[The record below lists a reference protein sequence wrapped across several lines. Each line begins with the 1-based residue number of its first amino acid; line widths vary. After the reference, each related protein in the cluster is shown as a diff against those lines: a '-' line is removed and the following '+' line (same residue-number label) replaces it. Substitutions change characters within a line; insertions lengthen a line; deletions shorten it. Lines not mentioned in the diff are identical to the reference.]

1 VHLAAEYGLL
11 RPVVGI
17 VRMDPFPDSGNDV
30 PCRIR
35 KVRGWAGDQDW
46 HRGEFLLFVETDE
59 NDYLR
64 RCGDLLAPA
73 PATWSRAEPP
83 KPRSAKAVLHD
94 AMEAASASE
103 DPNPGD
109 TAENQDPL
117 ELLRRLQKA
126 VDTDAA
132 SATPNPLVQGLC
144 EWLNEKLRPLAL
156 SIDEPDTS
164 AGESGEKQD
173 VEHAPI
179 ALPGT
184 IVRVKTLRVMNFRG
198 FASQDGKAFE
208 LDLDADL
215 VLLSGPN
222 GLGKT
227 SLIEALDLLLTGHH
241 QFPRDPHCLFH
252 GNATDFRLE
261 AEVRFAPDDGNATA
275 HEQTGTVACRGRRR
289 KERDGKWT
297 VSPFEWSVNS
307 ERGSTIVRPLTREF
321 QERFGEDELTS
332 RTARQTAELLSRRT
346 VVYPDRLDELF
357 DETTHGVTL
366 RDYLDPLPPWVAEFL
381 QTVNS
386 ERHDSVRSQ
395 LDTLMKRTAEERSM
409 PDPEG
414 PRKKVE
420 AALDALRPLYG
431 DELATVGEWPP
442 FPPSGDEEDLSGF
455 VEALSARRGESA
467 ASDEL
472 PDVLH
477 RVLDALRRE
486 EIRRSEATASDDAGR
501 EMVEDIER
509 KLEQCNAEL
518 AVIDSKYPQLDQEA
532 TAFDA
537 GEQPDLLAI
546 LETLRDHAAR
556 WAGAKQRQQD
566 AQALRMVLAE
576 LRRVR
581 SEDAAKCAQELGVYL
596 YPRRQALADRSRLR
610 EDRDRLLVE
619 RRRAV
624 GSERAARLVAMR
636 GRLEDVATAVGRA
649 WQDQRDVRERTLRAE
664 RAQDRLDSLHSLDA
678 ILRKAVGSIETAVR
692 VSEPIRKEVQTLAN
706 SILSRVAPA
715 GGPLRVKVE
724 AGNDESSSAER
735 RGARRRFVIKTEDG
749 RDQVVLSFGQRTQV
763 GVAMAIAENRMLE
776 TQLGHRVFL
785 MDDLSATYDLANL
798 SRDAV
803 FWRQMAYGSGVP
815 VESVSR
821 QVFLSS
827 HHEDL
832 SNRLLD
838 VMPPV
843 AGRRMLLYRFR
854 AWKKGTG
861 PDFEVYDV
869 EPQPSLHEGSE
880 RQDFR
885 EWLQVQ
891 ITETV
896 DADA

>member
-1 VHLAAEYGLL
+1 M
-11 RPVVGI
+11 I
-17 VRMDPFPDSGNDV
+17 
-30 PCRIR
+30 
-35 KVRGWAGDQDW
+35 
-46 HRGEFLLFVETDE
+46 
-59 NDYLR
+59 
-64 RCGDLLAPA
+64 
-73 PATWSRAEPP
+73 
-83 KPRSAKAVLHD
+83 
-94 AMEAASASE
+94 
-103 DPNPGD
+103 
-109 TAENQDPL
+109 
-117 ELLRRLQKA
+117 
-126 VDTDAA
+126 
-132 SATPNPLVQGLC
+132 QGLC

-164 AGESGEKQD
+164 AGESGGEQD
-173 VEHAPI
+173 LEHAPI

-184 IVRVKTLRVMNFRG
+184 IVRVETLRVMNFRG
-198 FASQDGKAFE
+198 FASQDGKAFK
-208 LDLDADL
+208 LDLDANL

-241 QFPRDPHCLFH
+241 QFTGDPNCLFH

-261 AEVRFAPDDGNATA
+261 AGVRFARDDETDAA
-275 HEQTGTVACRGRRR
+275 HEHSGTVACRGRRR

-321 QERFGEDELTS
+321 QVKFGEDKLTS
-332 RTARQTAELLSRRT
+332 RTAGQTAELLSRRT
-346 VVYPDRLDELF
+346 VVYPDRLDKLF
-357 DETTHGVTL
+357 DETTRGVTL
-366 RDYLDPLPPWVAEFL
+366 RDYLDPVPPWVAEFL
-381 QTVNS
+381 QAVNS
-386 ERHDSVRSQ
+386 ERQDSVRSQ
-395 LDTLMKRTAEERSM
+395 LDRLMKRTAEERSM
-409 PDPEG
+409 PDSEG
-414 PRKKVE
+414 PRKRVE
-420 AALDALRPLYG
+420 AALDALRSLYN

-442 FPPSGDEEDLSGF
+442 FPPTGDEEELSGF
-455 VEALSARRGESA
+455 VGALLARRGESA

-518 AVIDSKYPQLDQEA
+518 AVIDSKYPQLDQET

-546 LETLRDHAAR
+546 LEALRDHAAR
-556 WAGAKQRQQD
+556 WAGTEQRQQD
-566 AQALRMVLAE
+566 VPLLRVVLGE

-581 SEDAAKCAQELGVYL
+581 PEDAAKCAQDLHAYL
-596 YPRRQALADRSRLR
+596 DPRRQALTDRNRLR

-624 GSERAARLVAMR
+624 NSERAARLLAMR
-636 GRLEDVATAVGRA
+636 RRLEDAAIEVERA
-649 WQDQRDVRERTLRAE
+649 WRNQRAVRERTLRAE
-664 RAQDRLDSLHSLDA
+664 RAQDRLDLLHSLDA
-678 ILRKAVGSIETAVR
+678 ILRKAIDGIETAVR

-715 GGPLRVKVE
+715 GGPLRVNVE
-724 AGNDESSSAER
+724 AGNDDSSSTDR
-735 RGARRRFVIKTEDG
+735 RGARRHFEIKTEDG
-749 RDQVVLSFGQRTQV
+749 RNQVVLSFGQRTQV

-803 FWRQMAYGSGVP
+803 FWRQMAYGSGASA
-815 VESVSR
+815 ESASR